1 MISIFF
7 SIHAPI
13 KAARLRQ
20 ISVEMWEQTDVDPLP
35 SVPSSSRP
43 SDYTPFISLQ
53 TLMSVAIPLLAL
65 AGAVIVAVA
74 AMHFC
79 RRLCSREYEDEWEE
93 EKQNVICEEVVISRP
108 RSPGPES
115 FRRNSAQAQYRL
127 LIQSK
132 FEREFGLAKTES
144 KLVHAD
150 SRVTLRS
157 V

>member
-1 MISIFF
+1 EGYS
-7 SIHAPI
+7 
-13 KAARLRQ
+13 
-20 ISVEMWEQTDVDPLP
+20 
-35 SVPSSSRP
+35 
-43 SDYTPFISLQ
+43 PFISLQ
-53 TLMSVAIPLLAL
+53 TLMAVALPLLAL
-65 AGAVIVAVA
+65 SAAVVVVIA

-79 RRLCSREYEDEWEE
+79 RRLCSREYDDDYEE

-150 SRVTLRS
+150 SRLTLRS
-157 V
+157 L

>member
-1 MISIFF
+1 MHRLLIS
-7 SIHAPI
+7 S
-13 KAARLRQ
+13 Q
-20 ISVEMWEQTDVDPLP
+20 SEEMTWEQPEVDETLTYNRSEAYSPL
-35 SVPSSSRP
+35 V
-43 SDYTPFISLQ
+43 SLQ

-65 AGAVIVAVA
+65 AGAIIVAVA

-79 RRLCSREYEDEWEE
+79 RRMCSREYEDECWEE

-150 SRVTLRS
+150 SRLTLRS

>member
-1 MISIFF
+1 MAQNTGIIAMSEKRERKRKQSSLSSIISFF
-7 SIHAPI
+7 
-13 KAARLRQ
+13 Q
-20 ISVEMWEQTDVDPLP
+20 
-35 SVPSSSRP
+35 
-43 SDYTPFISLQ
+43 
-53 TLMSVAIPLLAL
+53 
-65 AGAVIVAVA
+65 
-74 AMHFC
+74 
-79 RRLCSREYEDEWEE
+79 
-93 EKQNVICEEVVISRP
+93 VVISRP

-150 SRVTLRS
+150 SRLTLRS